1 MVKLQV
7 SSQGKVYVTANN
19 KALVANEPTGTKHIT
34 SNGTHDVKNYATANV
49 NITPNLG
56 TKYISANGT
65 YDASTD
71 NYDGF
76 SSVTVNVSGG
86 GEGGADPISVI
97 SQNTVGGNLYGSL
110 MGEWMLSRIELKQT
124 VFKNL
129 TGLTLPS
136 ELYTGSGNE
145 MWGNVFVDSPMNISS
160 GMLYSMPT
168 MALCYV
174 GIDEYTDPTTSQ
186 QTSGWV
192 IRTYYGDISQTS
204 GGQGFPPSGKNC
216 YCISLEITES

>member
-1 MVKLQV
+1 MVKLQI
-7 SSQGKVYVTANN
+7 SSQGKVYVTTGN
-19 KALVANEPTGTKHIT
+19 KALVANEPTGTKNIT

-86 GEGGADPISVI
+86 GGGGADPISVI
-97 SQNTVGGNLYGSL
+97 SQNTVGGTLYGSL
-110 MGEWMLSRIELKQT
+110 MGEWTINHIELTQT
-124 VFKNL
+124 VFENL
-129 TGLTLPS
+129 TGLTLS
-136 ELYTGSGNE
+136 SNYNGNGNE
-145 MWGNVFVDSPMNISS
+145 MWGNVFVDSPINISGS
-160 GMLYSMPT
+160 TFSTPT
-168 MALCYV
+168 NVLCYLY
-174 GIDEYTDPTTSQ
+174 IDEYTDPSTSQ

-192 IRTYYGDISQTS
+192 LRTYYGDIYSTS
-204 GGQGFPPSGKNC
+204 GGQGFPPIGKNC
-216 YCISLEITES
+216 YCINLNAQDM